1 MASVRRVRSTITTLL
16 TGVGWTY
23 PRRVTTVAVLGAAVL
38 SSLLAWT
45 MLPPSWRPA
54 GLQWVLLAGLCAYVV
69 LRIGAYSGWSK
80 RFKHTVL
87 DRLGG
92 DVDDAQTWL
101 LGGLTGAVV
110 LVLVG
115 LAQRGLS

>member
-1 MASVRRVRSTITTLL
+1 VRRKLATLL

-23 PRRVTTVAVLGAAVL
+23 PRPVTTLAVLAVGLL
-38 SSLLAWT
+38 SSLTVWAL
-45 MLPPSWRPA
+45 LPQAWRPS
-54 GLQWVLLAGLCAYVV
+54 GLGWVLLAGCCAYVV
-69 LRIGAYSGWSK
+69 LRIGAFTGWSK

-87 DRLGG
+87 DWFGG

-101 LGGLTGAVV
+101 LAGLAGAGV

-115 LAQRGLS
+115 LVQRALS